1 MLGANASELEN
12 LSKVDKYVKE
22 VSDKVFIF
30 NADGTYTKTIS
41 RDDEMKLLG
50 KLEGYDKGVAN
61 VAKNLLNIAMPVK
74 KIEKAT
80 GLSKKEILK
89 LKKND

>member
-1 MLGANASELEN
+1 M
-12 LSKVDKYVKE
+12 
-22 VSDKVFIF
+22 FIF

-50 KLEGYDKGVAN
+50 KLEGYDNGYDKGYDKGYDESVFKI
-61 VAKNLLNIAMPVK
+61 AKNLLNMAMPVK
-74 KIEKAT
+74 TIEKAT

>member
-1 MLGANASELEN
+1 M
-12 LSKVDKYVKE
+12 
-22 VSDKVFIF
+22 FIF

-50 KLEGYDKGVAN
+50 KLEGYDKGVVK
-61 VAKNLLNIAMPVK
+61 VAKNLLNMAMPVK

>member
-1 MLGANASELEN
+1 M
-12 LSKVDKYVKE
+12 
-22 VSDKVFIF
+22 SDKVFIF

-50 KLEGYDKGVAN
+50 KLEGYDNGYDESIFKI
-61 VAKNLLNIAMPVK
+61 AKNLLNMAMPIK
-74 KIEKAT
+74 TIEKAT

>member
-1 MLGANASELEN
+1 M
-12 LSKVDKYVKE
+12 
-22 VSDKVFIF
+22 FIF

-50 KLEGYDKGVAN
+50 KLEGYDNGYDKGYDEGIFKI
-61 VAKNLLNIAMPVK
+61 AKNLLNMAMPIK
-74 KIEKAT
+74 TIEKAT